1 MTRKM
6 TAILFTCFFAVAS
19 VSAYPAS
26 LQAEDL
32 FVTIGGGDYA
42 GVYFP
47 TGLALAKRLNGK
59 RQDYG
64 IRATVEATPGSTFNL
79 NAILAGYMEFG
90 LTQADKE
97 YHSVNGMAEWSVKGP
112 QKDLRSVFSVYN
124 ETVTL
129 VAAVDAG
136 IDSIA
141 DLKGKR
147 VSLGNPGSSQH
158 RLVTD
163 ILEAVGLDPER
174 DIVAQTAYA
183 SDAPTL
189 LQDNHIDAYF
199 FIVGHPSET
208 IRRGLSGE
216 RKARIIPI
224 LGPDI
229 DKLVAANKY
238 YTKKIIQIGR
248 LYPGTEG
255 RGESIET
262 VGVMAILCTSAKVPD
277 RAVYALV
284 KEVFENLEDFRQQH
298 PALMDL
304 SKEGMLKGFT
314 APLHPGALRYY
325 METGLIR

>member
-6 TAILFTCFFAVAS
+6 AALLFAWVILSTC
-19 VSAYPAS
+19 PTR

-47 TGLALAKRLNGK
+47 TGLALSKMLNGK

-79 NAILAGYMEFG
+79 NAIMAGYMEFG

-97 YHSVNGMAEWSVKGP
+97 YHAVNGLAEWSAKGP
-112 QKDLRSVFSVYN
+112 QKELRAVFSVYN

-136 IDSIA
+136 IDSLS
-141 DLKGKR
+141 DLKGKK
-147 VSLGNPGSSQH
+147 VSLGSPGSSQH

-163 ILEAVGLDPER
+163 ILEAVGIDPER
-174 DIVAQTAYA
+174 DLVAQTAYA
-183 SDAPTL
+183 SDAPNL

-208 IRRGLSGE
+208 IRRGLAGE
-216 RKARIIPI
+216 RRARVIPI

-238 YTKKIIQIGR
+238 YTKKTIQTRR
-248 LYPGTEG
+248 LYPDTES
-255 RGESIET
+255 RGEAIET
-262 VGVMAILCTSAKVPD
+262 VGVMAVLCTSASVPD
-277 RAVYALV
+277 RAVYAIA
-284 KEVFENLEDFRQQH
+284 KEVFENLEELRQQH

-314 APLHPGALRYY
+314 AALHPGALRYY
-325 METGLIR
+325 MDAGLIR